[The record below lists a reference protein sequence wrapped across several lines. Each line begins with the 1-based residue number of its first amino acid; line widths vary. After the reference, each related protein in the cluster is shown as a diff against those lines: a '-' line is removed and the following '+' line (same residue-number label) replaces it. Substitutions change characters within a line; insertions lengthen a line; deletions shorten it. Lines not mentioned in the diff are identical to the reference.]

1 MSVSSIGTRV
11 EYVGDGTTTAFSWPY
26 RFLATSDLKVYV
38 DGTLKTISTH
48 YTVSSPGSSGTVTFL
63 SAPASDTSVV
73 ITRGVA
79 KTQSINFIAN
89 DPFGAGIANGGYDRA
104 QLGIQDVDA
113 KAERAVR
120 APDYEPAFPVLPD
133 AATRADD
140 GNGTVGV
147 YDADGNPTVA
157 TYEDL
162 ANTLIIIRGDGI
174 ATLVQ
179 DLTLYVRTDGSDSNT
194 GLVNSA
200 GGAFLTLQKAVDTAY
215 GFNCGGFK
223 ITIQVGAG
231 TYTAGIKLIGRLW
244 NAYDSA
250 RKPLQIIGDNATPSN
265 VSIIVPSANAIE
277 LYDAVLYLDGVW
289 ISTTSGGYGMLVRHH
304 STLELGHIRFGNVAS
319 EMIACQFNSVINVTD
334 AMDVAGDANSFCHV
348 TKNSLVSFTNQTL
361 SFSKVGGNSFSV
373 YVWGINNGSVECDGT
388 TFTGAIAGGHST
400 IHDRSFVNFYSCTDS
415 MTTSRFGPGTLNI
428 EDGSVVTDTLQ
439 QTLNY
444 YVRTDGDDDNDGL
457 ANTAARAFKTIQ
469 GAVDYLYH
477 IKRDHNQ
484 NSAGVSVK
492 INIADGTYSEVVKL
506 RTMAAFESVR
516 IIGNASTPTNV
527 VISGT
532 TDAISGTN
540 PVSTAYSIESC
551 KLTAAAGS
559 CLRAEAG
566 TQISFTGVNFGSAT
580 VAHIQVNTGGT
591 VLCAGSYSISGGGAL
606 HAYATNGGIIDYGA
620 ATITATVTANV
631 TFSNATVKLANLS
644 IANIDSGNVTWSLGA
659 FSVTGK
665 RYELTGNSVLTTDGG
680 GASYIPGNS
689 SGSAG
694 DTSVYL

>member
-179 DLTLYVRTDGSDSNT
+179 DLTLYVRADGSDSNT

-200 GGAFLTLQKAVDTAY
+200 GGAFLTIQKAVDKAY
-215 GFNCGGFK
+215 SLDCGGFK
-223 ITIQVGAG
+223 VTIQLAAG
-231 TYTAGIKLIGRLW
+231 TYTSRVRISGRLW
-244 NAYDSA
+244 HAFDASQ
-250 RKPLQIIGDNATPSN
+250 RPLSIIGDHSTPANVVISTTSN
-265 VSIIVPSANAIE
+265 TAFDLWGAQ
-277 LYDAVLYLDGVW
+277 LYLDGVT
-289 ISTTSGGYGMLVRHH
+289 IQTTTGGYGLLIRNH
-304 STLELGHIRFGNVAS
+304 SALETGNIRFGNVAS
-319 EMIACQFNSVINVTD
+319 EMIACQYKSTMQASGTTD
-334 AMDVAGDANSFCHV
+334 VVGDANSFCHV
-348 TKNSLVSFTNQTL
+348 TKGALVSFSNQTIN
-361 SFSKVGGNSFSV
+361 FSKPGGNSFTD
-373 YVWGINNGSVECDGT
+373 YVWGINDATVACDGCT
-388 TFTGAIAGGHST
+388 LTGAIIAGHTTVHDHSLL
-400 IHDRSFVNFYSCTDS
+400 NFYTVTDN
-415 MTTSRFGPGTLNI
+415 MTSSRFGPGTLNI
-428 EDGSVVTDTLQ
+428 EDGSYITDTLQ

-469 GAVDYLYH
+469 AAVDYLYH

-516 IIGNASTPTNV
+516 IIGNAGTPANV
-527 VISGT
+527 VIAGT

-566 TQISFTGVNFGSAT
+566 TQISFTNVDFGAAT
-580 VAHIQVNTGGT
+580 VAHIQANTGGT
-591 VLCAGSYSISGGGAL
+591 VRCAGSYTISGGGAF
-606 HAYATNGGIIDYGA
+606 HIYAANGGIIDYGA

-631 TFSNATVKLANLS
+631 TFSNATIKLAGL
-644 IANIDSGNVTWSLGA
+644 AVAHIDSTKVTWSLGVYT
-659 FSVTGK
+659 VTGK
-665 RYELTGNSVLTTDGG
+665 RYALSGLSVLDLNSGG
-680 GASYIPGNS
+680 GSYIPGSIAGTTADS
-689 SGSAG
+689 SIL
-694 DTSVYL
+694 T